1 MDRIEIKRLS
11 REQLGGGI
19 FKNSWLMAVVVML
32 IVTAISSAA
41 STVPFLTIFL
51 VGPLGVGIQAVFKTI
66 ARSGN
71 VRFESLFEGFSKDF
85 GGTLVLGILQNI
97 FIMLWSL
104 LFFIPGIVK
113 GYAYSMAFYLKSEHE
128 DWDWRRCLDES
139 QRLTNGHKMDLFVL
153 DLSFIGWYIVGSLA
167 LGIGTLWVE
176 AYHNMAKINYY
187 EQITLSRV
195 E

>member
-1 MDRIEIKRLS
+1 MNRIELKRLA

-19 FKNSWLMAVVVML
+19 FKNSWLMAVVAML
-32 IVTAISSAA
+32 IVTAIISAA

-51 VGPLGVGIQAVFKTI
+51 VGPLGVGIMSFIKNL
-66 ARSGN
+66 ARYGS
-71 VRFESLFEGFSKDF
+71 VKFESLFDGFSKDF
-85 GGTLVLGILQNI
+85 GGTLVLGILHNL
-97 FIMLWSL
+97 FIALWSL
-104 LFFIPGIVK
+104 LFVIPGIVK
-113 GYAYSMAFYLKSEHE
+113 MYSYSMAFYLKSEHQ

-139 QRLTNGHKMDLFVL
+139 QKITNGHKFDLFVL

-176 AYHNMAKINYY
+176 AYHYTARINYF
-187 EQITLSRV
+187 EQLTLSRV